1 MGSHPMVTERR
12 SRHNKITYIEFAA
25 IDFDATKAFFMQ
37 VFGWEFNDYGQDYTA
52 YEGFGV
58 DFGFY
63 RADMQSLSEKGSALP
78 VFYSENL
85 EETERKV
92 RRAGGTIVKEIF
104 EFPGGRRF
112 QFLEPSGN
120 EIGVWS
126 DVDESGNQ
134 PKLV

>member
-1 MGSHPMVTERR
+1 MVTERR

-25 IDFDATKAFFMQ
+25 LEFDKTKAFFQQ
-37 VFGWEFNDYGQDYTA
+37 VFGWEFNDYGPDYTA

-63 RADMQSLSEKGSALP
+63 RADKQSLSEQGGALP

-85 EETERKV
+85 EETERKIKK
-92 RRAGGTIVKEIF
+92 AGGVMLKEIF
-104 EFPGGRRF
+104 AFPGGRRF

-120 EIGVWS
+120 ELGVWS
-126 DVDESGNQ
+126 DRDENG
-134 PKLV
+134 KEIKMD